1 MFDIKPKIEIEPN
14 ETDCK
19 IIRIGWLFV
28 VINFLI
34 VGIFYFGLPD
44 EIPTHFNL
52 KGDADGF
59 GPKNTIWALPIL
71 TAIMYYGMT
80 LVVTK
85 IKPWKMN
92 YPIMVTEKNAPRLYK
107 MNLRMLVILNL
118 AISMVLFPISLEIIF
133 AGHYIN
139 SGLSPIIATTI
150 IVIFITLLPFYYIF
164 KMYNL
169 PKS

>member
-1 MFDIKPKIEIEPN
+1 M
-14 ETDCK
+14 
-19 IIRIGWLFV
+19 
-28 VINFLI
+28 
-34 VGIFYFGLPD
+34 GIFYFGLPD

-80 LVVTK
+80 LVGTK
-85 IKPWKMN
+85 IKPWKMK
-92 YPIMVTEKNAPRLYK
+92 YPIKVTEKNAPRLYR
-107 MNLRMLVILNL
+107 MNLRMLVNLNL
-118 AISMVLFPISLEIIF
+118 GISLVLFPISLEIIF
-133 AGHYIN
+133 AEIYIN

-150 IVIFITLLPFYYIF
+150 IAIFITLLPFYYIF
-164 KMYNL
+164 KMYKL